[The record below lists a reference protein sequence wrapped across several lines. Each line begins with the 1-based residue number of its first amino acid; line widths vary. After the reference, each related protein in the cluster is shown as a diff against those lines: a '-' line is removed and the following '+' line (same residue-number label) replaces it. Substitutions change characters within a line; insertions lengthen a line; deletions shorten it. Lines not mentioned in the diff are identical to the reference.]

1 MKINTQFLKSISNSS
16 EENPVVE
23 EKGDDSDSFYE
34 SWIFAYIQS
43 IFSGNNEATTN
54 TSSAVNKKPDSGALN
69 WKVDFQTLTIKA
81 FDIALLTQKLG
92 NTSRIWKMSYLDDDT
107 CLGKFQASFFGL
119 IDNQ

>member
-54 TSSAVNKKPDSGALN
+54 TSSAVKKKPDN
-69 WKVDFQTLTIKA
+69 
-81 FDIALLTQKLG
+81 
-92 NTSRIWKMSYLDDDT
+92 
-107 CLGKFQASFFGL
+107 
-119 IDNQ
+119 